1 MHGNTSGIAVADFS
15 IYSARKDVDDRFA
28 IFVNYHPLESQR
40 ILPQAVDE
48 ILGDIVSLITKG
60 FVLCEGIAMGPSIFG

>member
-15 IYSARKDVDDRFA
+15 KFSTRKDVDDRFA
-28 IFVNYHPLESQR
+28 MFVNYHLLESQR

-48 ILGDIVSLITKG
+48 ILGVMWFS
-60 FVLCEGIAMGPSIFG
+60 